1 MGKRSTFKRS
11 ERPQTVHENSTL
23 RRENG
28 KLRKQIQRLNS
39 LLQQYTD
46 RSSEELLEEFERKRK
61 EREKGQKPQPP
72 ASGVFCPKCDGEMTE
87 ANLGR
92 VNLLICP
99 VCKYRE
105 KK

>member
-1 MGKRSTFKRS
+1 MAKNTTTPRSFNS
-11 ERPQTVHENSTL
+11 QTVHENSAL

-39 LLQQYTD
+39 LIQNFFD
-46 RSSEELLEEFERKRK
+46 RSADELLQEKEQQRK
-61 EREKGQKPQPP
+61 EKEKGKRPLLPP
-72 ASGVFCPKCDGEMTE
+72 SGIHCPKCDEDMQE
-87 ANLGR
+87 VDLSRA
-92 VNLLICP
+92 VLLICP